1 MILGVDGGLATC
13 GWALLD
19 ETRREFMDLGVIV
32 QPKTDGARTMTLE
45 RARRITVQA
54 QVLAQKVPG
63 CSRIVVEQ
71 MSFPPGGANAMV
83 PIALGWGAL
92 LGIVAMLDPRPR
104 LLTLSPQ
111 RWQREVV
118 PYAGKQVDYEELAE
132 AAAAHILR
140 RHPKAHAA
148 LMRIPPSHRSH
159 ALDAAMIALV
169 GALRPHRCDE
179 VGEVKAA

>member
-1 MILGVDGGLATC
+1 MILGIDGGLATC

-19 ETRREFMDLGVIV
+19 EGNCEFIDLGVIV
-32 QPKTDGARTMTLE
+32 QKKRENGARTMTLE

-54 QVLAQKVPG
+54 QVIAQKVPG
-63 CSRIVVEQ
+63 VSRIVVEQ
-71 MSFPPGGANAMV
+71 MSFPPGGANAIV

-118 PYAGKQVDYEELAE
+118 PYAGKQVDYEDIAE
-132 AAAAHILR
+132 AAAAHLLR
-140 RHPKAHAA
+140 RHPRAHSA

-179 VGEVKAA
+179 VAGG